1 MIKIVKKASERD
13 VLAVKNV
20 VAPIVTKTLVYSGI
34 KKCYCGI
41 FETIIANGSMEVRIA
56 I

>member
-1 MIKIVKKASERD
+1 MIKIVKKASEKD
-13 VLAVKNV
+13 VSAVKNV
-20 VAPIVTKTLVYSGI
+20 VVPVVTKTIVHSGI
-34 KKCYCGI
+34 KKCYCDI